1 MPKENQFLSKEEEQ
15 QVVAAIQIAERNTS
29 GEIRI
34 HIEGSSEKDPL
45 DRALEVFEMLEMHQ
59 TEQRNGVLLYIAV
72 NDHQFA
78 ICGDAGIDQVV
89 ADDFLDCTRD
99 VIGTH
104 FKKGQFK
111 EGIVAGVL
119 HAGEQLKR
127 FFPWQSD
134 DANELSNEI
143 SKG

>member
-1 MPKENQFLSKEEEQ
+1 MPKENQFLTKDEEQ
-15 QVVAAIQIAERNTS
+15 EIVNAIKIAEASTS
-29 GEIRI
+29 GEVRI
-34 HIEGSSEKDPL
+34 HIESKSKKEPFE
-45 DRALEVFEMLEMHQ
+45 RALDVFGELQMQH

-78 ICGDAGIDQVV
+78 ICGDEGIDKVV
-89 ADDFLDCTRD
+89 ADDFWDSTRD
-99 VIGTH
+99 IMASH

-111 EGIVAGVL
+111 EGIIAGVL
-119 HAGEQLKR
+119 NAGEQLKQ
-127 FFPWQSD
+127 FFPWQTD